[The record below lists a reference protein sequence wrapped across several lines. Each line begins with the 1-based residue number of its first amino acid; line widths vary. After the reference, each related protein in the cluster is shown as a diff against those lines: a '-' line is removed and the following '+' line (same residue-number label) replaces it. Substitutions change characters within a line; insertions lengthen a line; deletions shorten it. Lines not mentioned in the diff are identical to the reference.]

1 MSNHDTTQHGSGIT
15 MLGGVPASLGT
26 AHFIHIP
33 KSCNWWTVLS
43 LIYLVVLCS
52 SQWYKKLIC

>member
-1 MSNHDTTQHGSGIT
+1 MSRHDMTQHDTGPA

-33 KSCNWWTVLS
+33 KSYNW
-43 LIYLVVLCS
+43 
-52 SQWYKKLIC
+52 